1 MFIASYFIYF
11 KIIFMLVMLRL
22 VTEKTKTET
31 EENIESLDVCDFF
44 FFKCLG
50 EMKSCL
56 GSVKWRFYFLG
67 D

>member
-44 FFKCLG
+44 FLNVQEK
-50 EMKSCL
+50 
-56 GSVKWRFYFLG
+56 
-67 D
+67 